1 MYVLYFQNKHLINV
15 LQGNNEQ
22 HLADEKKN
30 KKYYVLHFKNKH
42 LVNVLQANNEE
53 HLADAKLYV
62 YIYIYIY
69 IYIIHIYMTYMT
81 LSCMNINK

>member
-42 LVNVLQANNEE
+42 LVNVLQGNNEE
-53 HLADAKLYV
+53 HLADAKLYD
-62 YIYIYIY
+62 
-69 IYIIHIYMTYMT
+69 IHDLIMYEY
-81 LSCMNINK
+81 

>member
-53 HLADAKLYV
+53 HLADAKLYD
-62 YIYIYIY
+62 
-69 IYIIHIYMTYMT
+69 IHDLIMYEY
-81 LSCMNINK
+81 

>member
-42 LVNVLQANNEE
+42 LVNVLQGNNEQ
-53 HLADAKLYV
+53 HLADAKLYD
-62 YIYIYIY
+62 
-69 IYIIHIYMTYMT
+69 IHDLIMYEY
-81 LSCMNINK
+81 

>member
-22 HLADEKKN
+22 HLADGQKIKQ
-30 KKYYVLHFKNKH
+30 YYVLHFKNKH

-53 HLADAKLYV
+53 HLADAKLYD
-62 YIYIYIY
+62 
-69 IYIIHIYMTYMT
+69 IHDLIMYEY
-81 LSCMNINK
+81 